1 MQKSWIDCSFPVYAL
16 TLPSL
21 VLATIV
27 SLTPFSSENQP
38 IILIATK
45 IDLIGLVQF
54 LFRSSL
60 HKPTTMPGNGNDSDT
75 DPEDED
81 YILEPTSDD
90 EGVAQVF
97 VKEDVV
103 VGISEANR
111 GKVDDLWASMNGG
124 GGDAAAPAK
133 KKNKKDGKKVK
144 VSKKEKERKKML
156 KEMFGSTVAKELAAS
171 SRVSGMK
178 KKKTVTSLSSAAPK
192 KVVEKTIR
200 RFAGKDIEVTRTV
213 LQIAKS
219 GSDIDSMLN
228 TLKGPDKLTTI
239 GKTAIDWDNLKESS
253 GLGEDME
260 KAAEKVRRC
269 EDGLRRFRFYA
280 ILTLRDFARRRV
292 TLIKKTSLTEST
304 VESSS
309 WKERSVRKL
318 GLKEIVDLYFQILFM
333 SFYRITDAPILG
345 SSLFLLHHVHRC
357 RVLLR
362 RVLLRIYCCFLF
374 LFLRL
379 LFLPTLFS
387 SLRFVFFLSQFSH
400 CPSRSCPTSEASVC
414 VS

>member
-1 MQKSWIDCSFPVYAL
+1 
-16 TLPSL
+16 
-21 VLATIV
+21 
-27 SLTPFSSENQP
+27 
-38 IILIATK
+38 
-45 IDLIGLVQF
+45 
-54 LFRSSL
+54 
-60 HKPTTMPGNGNDSDT
+60 MPGKGNDSDT

-81 YILEPTSDD
+81 YVLEPTSDD

-103 VGISEANR
+103 VGISESNR

-156 KEMFGSTVAKELAAS
+156 KEMFGSTVAKELAGS

-213 LQIAKS
+213 LQTAKS

-260 KAAEKVRRC
+260 KAAEKGYLDKKDFLNRVDSRKFELEREEREKVRSKRN
-269 EDGLRRFRFYA
+269 R
-280 ILTLRDFARRRV
+280 
-292 TLIKKTSLTEST
+292 
-304 VESSS
+304 
-309 WKERSVRKL
+309 
-318 GLKEIVDLYFQILFM
+318 
-333 SFYRITDAPILG
+333 
-345 SSLFLLHHVHRC
+345 
-357 RVLLR
+357 
-362 RVLLRIYCCFLF
+362 
-374 LFLRL
+374 
-379 LFLPTLFS
+379 
-387 SLRFVFFLSQFSH
+387 
-400 CPSRSCPTSEASVC
+400 
-414 VS
+414 